1 MLNTDKQAFDLSGY
15 GWEIAE
21 ARPAVF
27 LGGTTDKRGDKDGA
41 KATQSLFTVT
51 GSVLVR
57 IFGVVTTT
65 LVGAGLLEVGVVGN
79 TAGLIAQVADA
90 TTLATGDIYLAATST
105 PLGARLLSDVL
116 GPYIV
121 ANGLT
126 IGEKATTTNITA
138 GQIRYFAIWR
148 PLSPDSKIVGISEV

>member
-1 MLNTDKQAFDLSGY
+1 MKNDDGFPYGLLGE
-15 GWEIAE
+15 GWEVEE
-21 ARPAVF
+21 ARPAAFTGATSNTRGNVA
-27 LGGTTDKRGDKDGA
+27 GTKS
-41 KATQSLFTVT
+41 TQTLFTVT